1 MRSPGIATFAVCA
14 AVVSLCVAAEPA
26 PPAAAAD
33 ATPERIAGL
42 VQQLGDPTYAVRER
56 AQQEL
61 IKLGYEAFD
70 ALVDAEN
77 SDDPE
82 IAMQSGYL
90 VRLVRI
96 DWTREGDP
104 RPVQQILKDYESQSD
119 DRRLARIKQLAELPA
134 GQGIEWLCRLVRFE
148 KSSVLSKLAALAIFD
163 APLAAS
169 SAERAQRAATIHQAL
184 DRARRPAA
192 RWVLAYAGADADPA
206 PALKDWSDLT
216 DAERRLLDEH
226 PQETSSQIVME
237 LMRRKITLLERLD
250 RPADVAD
257 TLHQMV
263 LVERGD
269 ASSLGELV
277 DWLAK
282 RKAWTVID
290 EVAARFAAS
299 FDIDPLLLYTLCE
312 ARVAQGNRELADTTA
327 ERALKLSGE
336 GALDHL
342 AVVER
347 LQERGLT
354 EWSDRELRFIIAQS
368 PVASPV
374 SVHARILLSDSL
386 HDRLLDLEA
395 GEMLKGLVD
404 AMDAD
409 ANVQHQVAQ
418 LLSPKDKKP
427 NFLRAKMFYYLAA
440 HAGSQNNPTEQRAL
454 LNKAV
459 ELDHEELDVLIAL
472 YRLGEVDP
480 TRRATLQG
488 YIKEV
493 VDDCRAA
500 IDEAPDEPANYN
512 ELAWLVANTEG
523 DVDDAVRLSQKS
535 VDIVRATAVTPADFR
550 RVGQF
555 LDTLGHCYFA
565 KKDYATAVKCQ
576 SEAARLDPYSR
587 AISRQ
592 LVTFRAALAAQTDGA
607 P

>member
-1 MRSPGIATFAVCA
+1 
-14 AVVSLCVAAEPA
+14 
-26 PPAAAAD
+26 
-33 ATPERIAGL
+33 
-42 VQQLGDPTYAVRER
+42 
-56 AQQEL
+56 
-61 IKLGYEAFD
+61 
-70 ALVDAEN
+70 
-77 SDDPE
+77 
-82 IAMQSGYL
+82 
-90 VRLVRI
+90 
-96 DWTREGDP
+96 
-104 RPVQQILKDYESQSD
+104 
-119 DRRLARIKQLAELPA
+119 
-134 GQGIEWLCRLVRFE
+134 
-148 KSSVLSKLAALAIFD
+148 
-163 APLAAS
+163 
-169 SAERAQRAATIHQAL
+169 
-184 DRARRPAA
+184 
-192 RWVLAYAGADADPA
+192 
-206 PALKDWSDLT
+206 
-216 DAERRLLDEH
+216 
-226 PQETSSQIVME
+226 
-237 LMRRKITLLERLD
+237 
-250 RPADVAD
+250 
-257 TLHQMV
+257 
-263 LVERGD
+263 
-269 ASSLGELV
+269 
-277 DWLAK
+277 
-282 RKAWTVID
+282 
-290 EVAARFAAS
+290 
-299 FDIDPLLLYTLCE
+299 
-312 ARVAQGNRELADTTA
+312 
-327 ERALKLSGE
+327 
-336 GALDHL
+336 L

-440 HAGSQNNPTEQRAL
+440 HAGSQNNPTEQRAQ